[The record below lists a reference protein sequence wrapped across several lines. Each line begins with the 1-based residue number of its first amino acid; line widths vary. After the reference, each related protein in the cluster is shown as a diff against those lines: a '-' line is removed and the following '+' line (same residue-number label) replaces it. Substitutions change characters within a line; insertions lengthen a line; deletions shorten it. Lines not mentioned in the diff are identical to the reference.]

1 MDLQEETQQV
11 GLFWHVHHEF
21 ILEWCHGYNERAEYI
36 RTRKPKKEIDVRLRL
51 FKAVKGELSKEVIE
65 ACKAQIEAR
74 KAYDEAWKAQIEARK
89 AYDEAWKAY
98 YEAWKAYY
106 EAWKAYIEMRN
117 IFQEILLKNKKEIEA
132 LHALECFNCP
142 WDGKTIFPEKN

>member
-1 MDLQEETQQV
+1 MNSKEEEVDQV
-11 GLFWHVHHEF
+11 GFFWHVHHEL
-21 ILEWCHGYNERAEYI
+21 ILEWCHGYNERVEYI

-65 ACKAQIEAR
+65 A
-74 KAYDEAWKAQIEARK
+74 WKAQIEARK
-89 AYDEAWKAY
+89 AYDEAWKDY
-98 YEAWKAYY
+98 D

-132 LHALECFNCP
+132 LHALECPNCP
-142 WDGKTIFPEKN
+142 WDGKTIFPEEKK